1 MQKARHHCKVWSR
14 RKEPDDAKDALSYI
28 YIVIYDVLCSDDLSS
43 WILASCQ
50 LHRVTRMLNKRK
62 PEKTTDIRKCSRM
75 NCRSASLLALT
86 EGETESVRMQRYI
99 ITCSKEEGNRKC
111 EDAVVYCYLL
121 WRRRK
126 QKVWRCSS
134 TLLVLW
140 RRRKQK
146 VWRCSSTLLL
156 APKERKTESVKMQL
170 YIITCSEGEGNRKCE
185 DAVVH
190 CYLLRRRGK
199 QKVWRCSS
207 ILLLAPKER
216 ETESVKMQ

>member
-1 MQKARHHCKVWSR
+1 MV
-14 RKEPDDAKDALSYI
+14 
-28 YIVIYDVLCSDDLSS
+28 
-43 WILASCQ
+43 
-50 LHRVTRMLNKRK
+50 
-62 PEKTTDIRKCSRM
+62 
-75 NCRSASLLALT
+75 
-86 EGETESVRMQRYI
+86 I

-126 QKVWRCSS
+126 QTVWRCSS

-156 APKERKTESVKMQL
+156 APKERKTESVQMQL

-185 DAVVH
+185 DAVVY
-190 CYLLRRRGK
+190 CYLLGRRGK
-199 QKVWRCSS
+199 QKVKMQWYIVTCSDSQKVWRCSS
-207 ILLLAPKER
+207 TLLFAPKEKETEGVKMQWYSVTCSEAEGNSLKVWRCSGTSLLAPKER
-216 ETESVKMQ
+216 ETNSQTDVTLKKERIGTEIVKCVQLHQC